1 MRFPMSLWTS
11 CLGRDC
17 LVRDLDG
24 RRKPGRPTSFGRHG
38 WCRNGKNA
46 ECTGR
51 RAFSL
56 FGFERKPD
64 NAASS
69 TLQPTE

>member
-1 MRFPMSLWTS
+1 MHFPMSLWTS

-17 LVRDLDG
+17 LVRDLYG
-24 RRKPGRPTSFGRHG
+24 RRKPGRPTSFGRDG
-38 WCRNGKNA
+38 CRNGENA

-56 FGFERKPD
+56 FGFGRKPE

-69 TLQPTE
+69 TLQPIE